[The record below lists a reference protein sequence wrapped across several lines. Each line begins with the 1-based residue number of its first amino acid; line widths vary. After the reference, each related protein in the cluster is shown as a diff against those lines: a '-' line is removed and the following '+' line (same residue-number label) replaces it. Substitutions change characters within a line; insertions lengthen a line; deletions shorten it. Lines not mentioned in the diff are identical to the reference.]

1 MTQRGRKSAAE
12 LATISGAGIATTRR
26 LSPPPDLTEE
36 QSDVWRSIVNGNPAD
51 LFNAGSAPV
60 LAALCRHVVAGSPGG
75 GLDSRGSRHEDGL
88 DEEAWFRLLA
98 RQEAESKMVAR
109 LATRLRLTPAEP
121 LHAARCGRCGA
132 ETPRR
137 PRRGDVRPALSRPLM
152 CDRVRAHTARPPLCR
167 HPRAWITARTPL
179 ACGPCW
185 PYAMRRP

>member
-60 LAALCRHVVAGSPGG
+60 LAALCRHVVAGRRVAGWIAR
-75 GLDSRGSRHEDGL
+75 LEEAQDGL

-98 RQEAESKMVAR
+98 RQEAESKSRGGSGHPPASD
-109 LATRLRLTPAEP
+109 AAEP
-121 LHAARCGRCGA
+121 LHAARGGRCGA
-132 ETPRR
+132 EGPRR
-137 PRRGDVRPALSRPLM
+137 ATAVGDVRRTSTRRLRLVRPAACSRCLSP
-152 CDRVRAHTARPPLCR
+152 
-167 HPRAWITARTPL
+167 
-179 ACGPCW
+179 
-185 PYAMRRP
+185 